1 MYKNFSVFKRN
12 AFLFFS
18 IIILL
23 ISCSDGED
31 GINGGNGLNSLI
43 ETTGEPTG
51 VNCENGGVKIDSGL
65 DANLNGTL
73 ESNEITSTEYVCNDE
88 KLYRTYAAL
97 LTQNDENNPIETI
110 LLNELNISI
119 DWVRLDQGEYQG
131 TLSEPIDEKTTLIFQ
146 VKDENILSTSEFF
159 DSMTI
164 LLHNRVRTNLY
175 QPVDGFE
182 NAVLEIKKYN

>member
-1 MYKNFSVFKRN
+1 MICLN
-12 AFLFFS
+12 
-18 IIILL
+18 
-23 ISCSDGED
+23 SCSDGED
-31 GINGGNGLNSLI
+31 GISGQNGLNSLI
-43 ETTGEPTG
+43 ETIGEPAG
-51 VNCENGGVKIDSGL
+51 INCENGGIKIESGL
-65 DANLNGTL
+65 DTNANGSL
-73 ESNEITSTEYVCNDE
+73 ETNEIISTEYICNVE
-88 KLYRTYAAL
+88 RQYQIYAAL
-97 LTQNDENNPIETI
+97 LTQSDENDPIETS

-119 DWVRLDQGEYQG
+119 DWIRLDQGEYQG
-131 TLSEPIDEKTTLIFQ
+131 TLSEPISEDTTLIFQ